1 MPFSPKQIVL
11 DANTLISDYWL
22 RKPSALLLEA
32 FLRRTN
38 GKLVIPR
45 VVIEEVK
52 NKHTQHIAEATETF
66 RVAAKKIAEADKKL
80 SGLLDVESEIN
91 LHEPQSDK
99 SYNAFLDN
107 KLKALQAT
115 IDDYADVKHESVVKR
130 AITKKRPFRS
140 DDKGYRDTLLW
151 ESVLKVCDPG
161 VSIAFISNDAEAFWK
176 DDDLHPDLKEDR
188 NAKGVPSD
196 QFRIFKSLSAFTDEC
211 VLPLLTQERD
221 YLTLIKSHK
230 FEDLDIAEE
239 IALNDDVISEALDN
253 RPKMMRDDAEYT
265 EPTVTGVY
273 QAKDIKVSEASEAS
287 DKILVVSLEFTV
299 EVNYS
304 FFLNHAD
311 AVSLAEDEH
320 VVDWEWN
327 EHTTRVETTRPFL
340 VSALVAFN
348 LEERDVESF
357 EVEDVKRGWR
367 SWQDY

>member
-1 MPFSPKQIVL
+1 MPFSPQQIVL

-32 FLRRTN
+32 FLRRTK
-38 GKLVIPR
+38 GKLMIPR
-45 VVIEEVK
+45 VVIEEVR
-52 NKHTQHIAEATETF
+52 NKHSQHIVEATEIF
-66 RVAAKKIAEADKKL
+66 RVAVKKTSEAHKKL
-80 SGLLDVESEIN
+80 AGLLDVETEVN
-91 LHEPQSDK
+91 LDEPQSDK
-99 SYNAFLDN
+99 SYSAFLDD
-107 KLKALQAT
+107 KLKTLQAT
-115 IDDYADVKHESVVKR
+115 VDDYADVKHESVVKR

-140 DDKGYRDTLLW
+140 DDKGYRDTLVW

-176 DDDLHPDLKEDR
+176 DDELHPDLKEDL

-239 IALNDDVISEALDN
+239 IALNDDAISEALNN
-253 RPKMMRDDAEYT
+253 RPKMMRDDAEYS

-273 QAKDIKVSEASEAS
+273 QAKDIKVTEASEAS
-287 DKILVVSLEFTV
+287 DEILVVSLEFTV

-311 AVSLAEDEH
+311 AISLDEDEH

-327 EHTTRVETTRPFL
+327 EHTARVETTRPFL
-340 VSALVAFN
+340 VNALIAFN
-348 LEERDVESF
+348 LEDRDVESF

-367 SWQDY
+367 GWQDY